1 MDKSYEKLI
10 DAVTEMAA
18 VQRVLISVLIGREL
32 ITAEEF
38 IKKLKERARAG
49 INKQRQ
55 KAEAEAIKEDE

>member
-38 IKKLKERARAG
+38 KKLKERAMAG